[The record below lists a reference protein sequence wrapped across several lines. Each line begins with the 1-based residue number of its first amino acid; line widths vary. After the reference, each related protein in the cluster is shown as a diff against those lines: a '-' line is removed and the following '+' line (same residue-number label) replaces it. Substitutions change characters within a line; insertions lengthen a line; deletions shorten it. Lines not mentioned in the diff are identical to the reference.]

1 MTPPRPK
8 QWPFDGDAPVT
19 RARKVS
25 GAYRATAVAYEE
37 SLTAIGDAL
46 QLIDL
51 RLINFDQPGAADII
65 TKAIAAAGETQSVAQ
80 LDQRF
85 TDWGEAWHCPRP
97 TTYSEDDLVD
107 AIVAAE
113 ILQIAS
119 GTVHKFRT
127 NRRIKAVWN
136 PQIGPRGGWM
146 FRVGDLYEFSR
157 TRRRRGDNLR
167 RQGGK
172 PQAG

>member
-8 QWPFDGDAPVT
+8 QWPFEGDAPMI
-19 RARKVS
+19 RARKVA
-25 GAYRATAVAYEE
+25 GAYRATAVAYSEA
-37 SLTAIGDAL
+37 LTAIGEAL
-46 QLIDL
+46 RLIDM
-51 RLINFDQPGAADII
+51 RLINFDQPGAANMI
-65 TKAIAAAGETQSVAQ
+65 TKAMAEAAEVQSVAQ

-85 TDWGEAWHCPRP
+85 TEWGETWHCPRP
-97 TTYSEDDLVD
+97 TTYDENDFVD
-107 AIVAAE
+107 SIVAAE
-113 ILQIAS
+113 ILQIAP

-157 TRRRRGDNLR
+157 TRRRRGENLKGR
-167 RQGGK
+167 GGK